1 MMTILSGRQQQQQQ
15 QQQQPP
21 AATRAAGGTVD
32 ARAPSGSKMS
42 AAKTSGVIPSV
53 DVDGVDQQLS
63 KAIQTLSVKDRL
75 AVQEE
80 IHGVRDLNADF
91 EEPLGDD
98 EETKDFLQSK
108 LQELQIEIDKIP
120 NEHKKSYIDS
130 QSIHVVAA
138 AAATTPGDGDGRK
151 KEEGSDDGARKVK
164 MNDGINNSF
173 VNGVDFRLRF
183 LRADLFDAKRA
194 ATRLV
199 NFLDFARE
207 LFGDFVLRRPVKIT
221 DLSKEEM
228 DLLRCGNAQ
237 LCPFPDRTGRRV
249 IAYTGDFGITNYSL
263 HLRARMNVYCLW
275 VASESVEVQ
284 RKGCVIV
291 AWPTLS
297 ILQRIPPMDEH
308 IVGGKCVDTA
318 PVRMTSIHFCI
329 SFPEYRAMF
338 KLMRAIVITAFS
350 SYKVRFMFHTGT
362 ATVCRYELMTYGVPV
377 EVFPMTET
385 GNIKTKNQQLWLKAR
400 REIESYEHKHGRP
413 AIDSGLPGYNTTKTD
428 PDVVGS
434 TMTKSTAKAQTK
446 NNSVDDRPIE
456 CPRLDD
462 VCFRYGMSYQ
472 WHRGNARFRELLE
485 SHMVDHD
492 DAVSND
498 EKVAVT
504 HEILDELDKTNCRF
518 LAWDRQG
525 WWYEITERNAKRIKI
540 AVAMKEH
547 KKRIQARQNYQQNNS
562 STTKFSLSMDG
573 KKRKR
578 DKTEDGRGGGTLAS
592 CFL

>member
-1 MMTILSGRQQQQQQ
+1 MTTMMTMISERQQQQQQ
-15 QQQQPP
+15 PTPP
-21 AATRAAGGTVD
+21 AAMRAAGGTVVG
-32 ARAPSGSKMS
+32 RAPSASKVS
-42 AAKTSGVIPSV
+42 ASKTSGVIPPV
-53 DVDGVDQQLS
+53 DVDRVDQQLS
-63 KAIQTLSVKDRL
+63 KAMRTLSFKDRL

-91 EEPLGDD
+91 EEPLGDE
-98 EETKDFLQSK
+98 EETKEFLHSK
-108 LQELQIEIDKIP
+108 LQELQVEIDKIP
-120 NEHKKSYIDS
+120 NEQKKSYIDS
-130 QSIHVVAA
+130 QSIHVVAT
-138 AAATTPGDGDGRK
+138 AATAIIDASNDNK
-151 KEEGSDDGARKVK
+151 KNG
-164 MNDGINNSF
+164 GINNSF

-249 IAYTGDFGITNYSL
+249 IAYIGDFGITNYSL
-263 HLRARMNVYCLW
+263 HLRARMSVYCLW